1 MDEMLEKGE
10 LDAVV
15 LCSVTACH
23 YQEIL
28 IAAAAGVSMLVEK
41 PVVGETEQYQ
51 RVRRA
56 IEQNRVMLFPGHN
69 FMYRRPLSQMKKLL
83 DEKALGTILQSSF
96 FSAQL
101 LDTSGTE
108 NWRRQKELSCGG
120 ALIDS
125 GHHLIYQMLYL
136 LGVPARLQAFTA
148 NLRLL
153 DLDGEDTAQLN
164 MQMTDGSLCVITES
178 WASEAADQLN
188 GIRIL
193 GTDGEMHLT
202 DALYVMGKDSVTQSR
217 TTRHLLIRRRHFW
230 TAWMV
235 WENRCRH
242 WRIPSIRFRLYGQPI
257 GARQR
262 EVFIERNG
270 ISNKYKK

>member
-1 MDEMLEKGE
+1 M
-10 LDAVV
+10 
-15 LCSVTACH
+15 
-23 YQEIL
+23 
-28 IAAAAGVSMLVEK
+28 
-41 PVVGETEQYQ
+41 
-51 RVRRA
+51 
-56 IEQNRVMLFPGHN
+56 
-69 FMYRRPLSQMKKLL
+69 
-83 DEKALGTILQSSF
+83 GTILQSSF

-202 DALYVMGKDSVTQSR
+202 DALYVNGERLCDAEPYDQTFVNQAQAF
-217 TTRHLLIRRRHFW
+217 LDC
-230 TAWMV
+230 WMV
-235 WENRCRH
+235 RENRCRH
-242 WRIPSIRFRLYGQPI
+242 WRIPSIRFRLYGQPT

-270 ISNKYKK
+270 ISNKYKKVMYIA